1 MDNGGLNLEVCEK
14 LNEEEEENFI
24 LGKCFIISNM
34 IKQDI
39 RIICS
44 PKPSKRLDRMG

>member
-24 LGKCFIISNM
+24 LGKCFIILNV

-39 RIICS
+39 LIICTAGQNGIRILS
-44 PKPSKRLDRMG
+44 F